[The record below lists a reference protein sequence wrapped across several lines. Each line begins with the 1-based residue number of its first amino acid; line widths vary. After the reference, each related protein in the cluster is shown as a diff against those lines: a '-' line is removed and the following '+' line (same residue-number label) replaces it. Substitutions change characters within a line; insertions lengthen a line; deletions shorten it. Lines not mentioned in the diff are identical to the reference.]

1 MGVRPL
7 VAIVG
12 SIEVHGNS
20 TDLTVPGVYLE
31 ALERAGG
38 APVALYPVELDA
50 GEARRRLEPFAGLL
64 LAGGGDLD
72 PSLYGQAPGE
82 FLYGVNRLRDDF
94 EVEML
99 RAATEIGIPVLAIC
113 RGLQLV
119 NVARGGS
126 LDQHITDRHGLEAH
140 GVPAGGDPVLHE
152 VRLDPESDLFS
163 VMRVERVLSSCHHH
177 QAVATLGEGL
187 RPVAWTDD
195 GIVEGVEDPRASVV
209 AVQWHPEDTAAQDP
223 AQQRLFD
230 SLVERSLPTVGALER
245 GTDRAD

>member
-1 MGVRPL
+1 VGDRPL
-7 VAIVG
+7 VAVVG
-12 SIEVHGNS
+12 SIETHGSS
-20 TDLTVPGVYLE
+20 TDLTVPEVYID
-31 ALERAGG
+31 AVERAGG
-38 APVALYPVELDA
+38 APVALYPVELEA
-50 GEARRRLEPFAGLL
+50 GEARRRLEPFQSLL
-64 LAGGGDLD
+64 LIGGGDLD

-82 FLYGVNRLRDDF
+82 HLYGVNRVRDVY

-99 RAATEIGIPVLAIC
+99 RAATEIGMPVLAIC

-126 LDQHITDRHGLEAH
+126 LDQHITDRDGLEAH
-140 GVPAGGDPVLHE
+140 GVPAGGNPVIHE
-152 VRLDPESDLFS
+152 VRLDPESDLFRD
-163 VMRVERVLSSCHHH
+163 MGVERVVSSCHHH

-195 GIVEGVEDPRASVV
+195 GIVEGLEDPGTSLV

-230 SLVERSLPTVGALER
+230 SLVERSLR
-245 GTDRAD
+245 R

>member
-1 MGVRPL
+1 MAERPL
-7 VAIVG
+7 VAVIGAIEQHRG
-12 SIEVHGNS
+12 SV
-20 TDLTVPGVYLE
+20 DLLVPGLYLD

-38 APVALYPVELDA
+38 VPAVLYPAELEA
-50 GEARRRLEPFAGLL
+50 GEARRRLEPFAGLVL
-64 LAGGGDLD
+64 IGGGDLD

-82 FLYGVNRLRDDF
+82 FLYGVNRLRDVF

-113 RGLQLV
+113 RGLQLL

-126 LDQHITDRHGLEAH
+126 LDQHITDRDGLEAH
-140 GVPAGGDPVLHE
+140 GVPAGGDPVMHE
-152 VRLDPESDLFS
+152 VRLDPQSDLFS

-177 QAVATLGEGL
+177 QAVATLGAGL
-187 RPVAWTDD
+187 QPVAWSDD
-195 GIVEGVEDPRASVV
+195 GIVEGVEDVRASVV

-230 SLVERSLPTVGALER
+230 SLVERSLSRVGTGER
-245 GTDRAD
+245 GTDPSV